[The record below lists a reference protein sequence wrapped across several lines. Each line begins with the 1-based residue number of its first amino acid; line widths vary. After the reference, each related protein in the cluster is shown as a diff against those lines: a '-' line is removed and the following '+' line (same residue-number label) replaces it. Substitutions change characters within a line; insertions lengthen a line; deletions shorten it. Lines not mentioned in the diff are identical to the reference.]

1 MTINRA
7 SMGSQLKGNKMKK
20 KPVKKMIVGG
30 DVSPL
35 AGAITG
41 KGMMGRAL
49 GKGLR
54 NVSPLGRLIS
64 DEQRKKK
71 EAAAGAVAQAAQ
83 PAQSGSQS
91 MKAQGMAGMTPMYG
105 GGAVK
110 KKRDG
115 CAIKGKTKGTIR

>member
-1 MTINRA
+1 MTISRA
-7 SMGSQLKGNKMKK
+7 NMEKQVKYGNKKA
-20 KPVKKMIVGG
+20 KKMLQGG

-35 AGAITG
+35 MGAITG
-41 KGMMGRAL
+41 KGAMGRAL

-64 DEQRKKK
+64 DEQRKKEK
-71 EAAAGAVAQAAQ
+71 AAAGAIAQAAQ
-83 PAQSGSQS
+83 PGSQS
-91 MKAQGMAGMTPMYG
+91 MKAQGMAGMTPMKA

-115 CAIKGKTKGTIR
+115 IAVRGKTRGKYC

>member
-1 MTINRA
+1 M
-7 SMGSQLKGNKMKK
+7 L
-20 KPVKKMIVGG
+20 VGG

-41 KGMMGRAL
+41 KGMFGRAL
-49 GKGLR
+49 GKGMR

-71 EAAAGAVAQAAQ
+71 KAAAGAIAQAAQ
-83 PAQSGSQS
+83 PGSQS
-91 MKAQGMAGMTPMYG
+91 MKAQGMAGMTPMKA
-105 GGAVK
+105 GGAIK

>member
-1 MTINRA
+1 MTISRA
-7 SMGSQLKGNKMKK
+7 NMEKQMAYGKNKKA
-20 KPVKKMIVGG
+20 KKMLVGG

-35 AGAITG
+35 AGALTG

-71 EAAAGAVAQAAQ
+71 KAVAGAMAQAAQ
-83 PAQSGSQS
+83 PGSES
-91 MKAQGMAGMTPMYG
+91 MKAQGMQPMAAMYG
-105 GGAVK
+105 GGAM
-110 KKRDG
+110 KRKRPIDG
-115 CAIKGKTKGTIR
+115 VATKGKTKGRVC

>member
-1 MTINRA
+1 MTISRA
-7 SMGSQLKGNKMKK
+7 NMEKQLAYGKK
-20 KPVKKMIVGG
+20 RAKKMLEGG

-41 KGMMGRAL
+41 KGMFGKAL

-54 NVSPLGRLIS
+54 NVSPLGRMIS
-64 DEQRKKK
+64 DAQRKKK
-71 EAAAGAVAQAAQ
+71 EAAAGAIAQAAQ
-83 PAQSGSQS
+83 PGSQS

-115 CAIKGKTKGTIR
+115 CAIKGKTKGTMR

>member
-1 MTINRA
+1 M
-7 SMGSQLKGNKMKK
+7 KHGNKKA
-20 KPVKKMIVGG
+20 KKMLVGG

-41 KGMMGRAL
+41 KGMLGKAL

-64 DEQRKKK
+64 DQQRKKEK
-71 EAAAGAVAQAAQ
+71 AAASAITQAAQ
-83 PAQSGSQS
+83 PGSAS

-115 CAIKGKTKGTIR
+115 CAVRGKTKGTMR